1 MNQIQNR
8 ETVKLDRSSLKIREN
23 EFVEYDK
30 EIYKI
35 SSIIDF
41 THVIGVDIETKRPK
55 RLPIQ
60 ELKPISAKDIDKD
73 VAIFKDIHDYTDSEF
88 QEIQTKYL
96 AIQPLLS
103 DNISRLEIEEHSQK
117 IGVHYTT
124 LYRWLKKYKS
134 TGTLAGL
141 LPRPSGRQKGETRL
155 DYMTEKVMQ
164 DVINTYYLSKQK
176 PSIQDVINK
185 IYIECKNRNITP
197 PSKNTVRNRI
207 HKLSEYEILKK
218 QGNRSIARTKFEPVP
233 GKFEA
238 EYPMQLIE
246 IDHTPVDIIIV
257 DDEYR
262 EPIGRPWI
270 TVAIDI
276 YSRMIV
282 GYYLSLNPPSV
293 TSVAMCVTST
303 VLPKDKLLLDLSINT
318 NWDVWGFPETI
329 HVDNGA
335 DFRAEAIKEAGLI
348 HGINIEFRPVGRSN
362 FGGHIER
369 VIGTLMNAVHS
380 IPGTTFSNIQKK
392 GEYDPDKHSSMT
404 FFELEKWLVTFITK
418 VYHKR
423 AHSGIK
429 MSPEQ
434 LWERGIFEGDAPVG
448 LPPKPSD
455 PLSVMIDFL
464 PFFKRSVQKN
474 GINIDGINYY
484 DHLLRNK
491 INAIDS
497 STGKKKQFI
506 CKRDPRDIK
515 YIWFYDDAVK
525 EYFKITVADQ
535 SFPNM
540 TLWEYELIKKYLHE
554 NGVRKINNTQVIEA
568 HEELH
573 QQIED
578 AVQKTKKAR
587 RAQQR
592 LKNNDS
598 ELKEIIPNKNIA
610 VTNGSFENAPSDEEM
625 WDDDIPDFG

>member
-1 MNQIQNR
+1 MNKKQN
-8 ETVKLDRSSLKIREN
+8 TQSIKLNRSSLKIQEN

-30 EIYKI
+30 KIYKI

-41 THVIGVDIETKRPK
+41 SSVIGIDTQTKRPR

-60 ELKPISAKDIDKD
+60 ELKPISVKNIDKD
-73 VAIFKDIHDYTDSEF
+73 VAIFKDIQDYTNDEF
-88 QEIQTKYL
+88 QEIETKYL
-96 AIQPLLS
+96 AIQPLIS
-103 DNISRLEIEEHSQK
+103 DNISRQEIEEHAQK
-117 IGVHYTT
+117 MGVHFTT

-141 LPRPSGRQKGETRL
+141 LPRPSGRKKGETRL
-155 DYMTEKVMQ
+155 DYMTEQVMQ
-164 DVINTYYLSKQK
+164 DVINTYYLSSQK
-176 PSIQDVINK
+176 PSIQAVINK
-185 IYIECKNRNITP
+185 INIECKNRDITS

-207 HKLSEYEILKK
+207 HKLSEYDILKK
-218 QGNRSIARTKFEPVP
+218 QGNRSMARTKFEPVP

-246 IDHTPVDIIIV
+246 IDHTIADIIIV
-257 DDEYR
+257 DDEHR
-262 EPIGRPWI
+262 EPIRRPWI
-270 TVAIDI
+270 TVAIDV

-293 TSVAMCVTST
+293 TSVAMCIINT
-303 VLPKDKLLLDLSINT
+303 VLPKNKLLLNLDIDT

-335 DFRAEAIKEAGLI
+335 DFRAEAIKEAGLV

-369 VIGTLMNAVHS
+369 VIGTLMDAVHA

-392 GEYDPDKHSSMT
+392 EEYDADKHSSMT
-404 FFELEKWLVTFITK
+404 FSEFERWLVTFITK

-423 AHSGIK
+423 EHSGIK

-434 LWERGIFEGDAPVG
+434 LWERGIFDGDAPIG

-455 PLSVMIDFL
+455 PLSVLIDFL
-464 PFFKRSVQKN
+464 PFFRRTIQKN

-491 INAIDS
+491 IHMIDD

-515 YIWFYDDAVK
+515 HIWFYDDSIQ
-525 EYFKITVADQ
+525 EYFKIPSADQ
-535 SFPNM
+535 SLPNM
-540 TLWEYELIKKYLHE
+540 TLWEYDLIKKHLRD
-554 NGVRKINNTQVIEA
+554 NGARDININQIIEA
-568 HEELH
+568 HEELY
-573 QQIED
+573 QQIENS
-578 AVQKTKKAR
+578 VKKTKKAR
-587 RAQQR
+587 RAKQR
-592 LKNNDS
+592 LKNKDN
-598 ELKEIIPNKNIA
+598 ELKEIMPNKRIEPAHGSVDNNI
-610 VTNGSFENAPSDEEM
+610 